1 MRSIFIIIK
10 KELKRFFT
18 DRRMLLSLFL
28 PGIILY
34 LVYSLMGNVMG
45 GMTAADEG
53 HVYKIAINE

>member
-1 MRSIFIIIK
+1 MHSIFIIVK

-45 GMTAADEG
+45 GMFTADEE
-53 HVYKIAINE
+53 HVYKIAINV